1 MIDSNG
7 FRPNVGIIICNKL
20 GQLLWAKRIKQDA
33 WQFPQGGIK
42 EAETTE
48 EALFRE
54 LSEEVGL
61 CKDDVRILSQT
72 SEWLKYRLPKPYIRQ
87 RKGRTCIGQKQK
99 WFLLRLDCDESNI
112 DMQRGKSPEFDGWR
126 WVSYWY
132 PVRQVVSFKR
142 DVYRRAM
149 KEFAS
154 VAMPFKQRKRKGKR
168 KRG

>member
-20 GQLLWAKRIKQDA
+20 GQLFWAKRIKQDA

-42 EAETTE
+42 EAETAE

-99 WFLLRLDCDESNI
+99 WFLLGLQTEEGRVDLENTL
-112 DMQRGKSPEFDGWR
+112 QPEFDDWC
-126 WVSYWY
+126 WVNYWY
-132 PVRQVVSFKR
+132 PVNQVVDFKR
-142 DVYRRAM
+142 SVYRKALI
-149 KEFAS
+149 ELEQS
-154 VAMPFKQRKRKGKR
+154 VKNFVNDNSALL
-168 KRG
+168 

>member
-20 GQLLWAKRIKQDA
+20 GQLFWAKRIKQDA

-42 EAETTE
+42 KAETTE

-61 CKDDVRILSQT
+61 CKEDVRILSQT

-99 WFLLRLDCDESNI
+99 WFLLGLQTEEGRVDLENTL
-112 DMQRGKSPEFDGWR
+112 QPEFDDWC
-126 WVSYWY
+126 WVNYWY
-132 PVRQVVSFKR
+132 PVNQVVDFKR
-142 DVYRRAM
+142 SVYRKALI
-149 KEFAS
+149 ELEQS
-154 VAMPFKQRKRKGKR
+154 VKNFVNDKSALL
-168 KRG
+168 

>member
-99 WFLLRLDCDESNI
+99 WFLLGLQTEEDRVDLENTL
-112 DMQRGKSPEFDGWR
+112 QPEFDDWC
-126 WVSYWY
+126 WVNYWY
-132 PVRQVVSFKR
+132 PVNQVVDFKR
-142 DVYRRAM
+142 SVYRKALI
-149 KEFAS
+149 ELEQS
-154 VAMPFKQRKRKGKR
+154 VKNFVSDNSALL
-168 KRG
+168 

>member
-61 CKDDVRILSQT
+61 CKDDVRVLSQT

-99 WFLLRLDCDESNI
+99 WFLLGLQTEEGRVDLENTL
-112 DMQRGKSPEFDGWR
+112 QPEFDDWC
-126 WVSYWY
+126 WVNYWY
-132 PVRQVVSFKR
+132 PVNQVVDFKR
-142 DVYRRAM
+142 SVYRKALI
-149 KEFAS
+149 ELEQS
-154 VAMPFKQRKRKGKR
+154 VKNFVSDNSALL
-168 KRG
+168 

>member
-20 GQLLWAKRIKQDA
+20 GQLFWAKRIKQDA

-99 WFLLRLDCDESNI
+99 WFLLGLQTEEDRVDLENTL
-112 DMQRGKSPEFDGWR
+112 QPEFDDWC
-126 WVSYWY
+126 WVNYWY
-132 PVRQVVSFKR
+132 PVNQVVDFKR
-142 DVYRRAM
+142 SVYRKALI
-149 KEFAS
+149 ELEQS
-154 VAMPFKQRKRKGKR
+154 VKNFVSDNSALL
-168 KRG
+168 

>member
-33 WQFPQGGIK
+33 RQFPQGGIK

-87 RKGRTCIGQKQK
+87 KKGRTCIGQKQK
-99 WFLLRLDCDESNI
+99 WFLLGLQTEEGRVDLENTL
-112 DMQRGKSPEFDGWR
+112 QPEFDDWC
-126 WVSYWY
+126 WVNYWY
-132 PVRQVVSFKR
+132 PVCLLYTSPSPR
-142 DVYRRAM
+142 DAHESR
-149 KEFAS
+149 
-154 VAMPFKQRKRKGKR
+154 MPSSA
-168 KRG
+168 

>member
-20 GQLLWAKRIKQDA
+20 GQLFWAKRIKQDA

-87 RKGRTCIGQKQK
+87 KKGRTCIGQKQK
-99 WFLLRLDCDESNI
+99 WFLLGLQTEEDRVDLENTL
-112 DMQRGKSPEFDGWR
+112 QPEFDDWC
-126 WVSYWY
+126 WVNYWY
-132 PVRQVVSFKR
+132 PVNQVVDFKR
-142 DVYRRAM
+142 GVYRKALI
-149 KEFAS
+149 ELEQS
-154 VAMPFKQRKRKGKR
+154 VKNFVSDNSALL
-168 KRG
+168 

>member
-42 EAETTE
+42 ETETTE

-87 RKGRTCIGQKQK
+87 KKGRTCIGQKQK
-99 WFLLRLDCDESNI
+99 WFLLGLQTEEGRVDLENTL
-112 DMQRGKSPEFDGWR
+112 QPEFDDWC
-126 WVSYWY
+126 WVNYWD
-132 PVRQVVSFKR
+132 PVNQVVDFKR
-142 DVYRRAM
+142 SVYRKALI
-149 KEFAS
+149 ELEQS
-154 VAMPFKQRKRKGKR
+154 VKNFVNDNSALL
-168 KRG
+168 

>member
-42 EAETTE
+42 EAEPPE

-61 CKDDVRILSQT
+61 
-72 SEWLKYRLPKPYIRQ
+72 
-87 RKGRTCIGQKQK
+87 
-99 WFLLRLDCDESNI
+99 
-112 DMQRGKSPEFDGWR
+112 
-126 WVSYWY
+126 
-132 PVRQVVSFKR
+132 
-142 DVYRRAM
+142 
-149 KEFAS
+149 
-154 VAMPFKQRKRKGKR
+154 
-168 KRG
+168 

>member
-20 GQLLWAKRIKQDA
+20 GQLFWAKRIKQDA

-99 WFLLRLDCDESNI
+99 WFLLGLQTEEDRVDLENTL
-112 DMQRGKSPEFDGWR
+112 QPEFDDWC
-126 WVSYWY
+126 WVNYWY
-132 PVRQVVSFKR
+132 PVNQVVDFKR
-142 DVYRRAM
+142 SVYRKALI
-149 KEFAS
+149 ELEQS
-154 VAMPFKQRKRKGKR
+154 VKNFVNDNSALL
-168 KRG
+168 

>member
-99 WFLLRLDCDESNI
+99 WFLLGLQTEEDRVDLENTL
-112 DMQRGKSPEFDGWR
+112 QPEFDDWC
-126 WVSYWY
+126 WVNYWY
-132 PVRQVVSFKR
+132 PVNQVVDFKR
-142 DVYRRAM
+142 NVYRKALI
-149 KEFAS
+149 ELEQS
-154 VAMPFKQRKRKGKR
+154 VKNFVNDNSALL
-168 KRG
+168 

>member
-42 EAETTE
+42 ETETTE

-99 WFLLRLDCDESNI
+99 WFLLGLQTEEGRVDLENTL
-112 DMQRGKSPEFDGWR
+112 QPEFDDWC
-126 WVSYWY
+126 WVNYWY
-132 PVRQVVSFKR
+132 PVNQVVDFKR
-142 DVYRRAM
+142 SVYRAALI
-149 KEFAS
+149 ELEQS
-154 VAMPFKQRKRKGKR
+154 VKNFVNDNSALL
-168 KRG
+168 